1 MNPAGMIFGPNASL
15 NVPASFTATTAT
27 GIGFGNNWFNALGA
41 NKYNLLVGTPSAFA
55 FTPLQPRAI
64 VNAGILRVSQ
74 GQNLMSQAKEILDFW
89 FGKPDEADY
98 GKSHKVWF
106 IKNPEFDREVRSRFL
121 NDYQQAAA
129 GQLEDSKASPHSC
142 LALIILLDQFPRHM
156 FRGQPQ
162 AFATDPQALAAAK
175 HAVFKGFDKELLP
188 IQRQFIY
195 LPFEH
200 SESLADQHQCIELYS
215 TLKDYP
221 ECASGLDYALRHLK
235 VIERF
240 GRFPHRNEILGR
252 QTTPQEA
259 EFLKQPGSSF

>member
-1 MNPAGMIFGPNASL
+1 
-15 NVPASFTATTAT
+15 
-27 GIGFGNNWFNALGA
+27 
-41 NKYNLLVGTPSAFA
+41 
-55 FTPLQPRAI
+55 
-64 VNAGILRVSQ
+64 
-74 GQNLMSQAKEILDFW
+74 MSQANEILEFW

-98 GKSHKVWF
+98 GKPRKVWF
-106 IKNPEFDREVRSRFL
+106 TKNPEFDQDVRSRFL

-129 GQLEDSKASPHSC
+129 GKLDDWKASPLSC
-142 LALIILLDQFPRHM
+142 LALIILLDQFPRNM

-162 AFATDPQALAAAK
+162 TFATDPQALAYAQHTVAQ
-175 HAVFKGFDKELLP
+175 GFDKELLP
-188 IQRQFIY
+188 IQRCFVY

-200 SESLADQHQCIELYS
+200 SENLAHQRQAIELFS

-221 ECASGLDYALRHLK
+221 ECASGVDYAHRHFK

-252 QTTPQEA
+252 ETTPEEA